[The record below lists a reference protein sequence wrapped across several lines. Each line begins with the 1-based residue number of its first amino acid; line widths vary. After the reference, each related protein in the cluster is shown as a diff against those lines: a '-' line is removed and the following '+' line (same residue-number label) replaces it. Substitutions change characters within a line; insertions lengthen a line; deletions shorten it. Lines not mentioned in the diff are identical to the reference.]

1 MSTGEKML
9 KRDPEG
15 KFLESPDSLY
25 RKTIGLR
32 VSKSI
37 YPKLEEL
44 SQKTGKSMAEIARD
58 AVHEYIE
65 RLEQEK
71 QTTKK
76 TNKN

>member
-1 MSTGEKML
+1 MSTGERML

-76 TNKN
+76 TNQN

>member
-1 MSTGEKML
+1 ML

-76 TNKN
+76 TNQN

>member
-1 MSTGEKML
+1 MSTGERML

-44 SQKTGKSMAEIARD
+44 SHKTGKSMAEIARD